1 MKLARPYNRFLHAR
15 KKINKLETESPRLK
29 RVFFEFN
36 FIDHQLKQSKMT
48 KEEALPDDFWMA
60 LELQKNL
67 LEREIKEWLAQE
79 KKTKKS

>member
-15 KKINKLETESPRLK
+15 KKIKKLEAESPRLK